1 MSPPTK
7 RFENKSSKRR
17 GRMIKNHANIGKKV
31 MFTAQW
37 IILPIP
43 TLKLDSLRLNILL
56 MKVTFT

>member
-17 GRMIKNHANIGKKV
+17 GRMKNHANIGKKV

-37 IILPIP
+37 IISPIP
-43 TLKLDSLRLNILL
+43 TLKLDSLRLNIWL